1 MRSKN
6 DGASPD
12 DRPRK
17 VEGGVPDGDVPAGP
31 TTAAAPGFKRSKV
44 RRGDARSGR
53 SGGGRSKPGDIRE
66 ALEQEIVTGVHGA
79 GTRLD
84 EQGLADRFGVSR
96 TPVREA
102 IGHLASSGLVEQIPN
117 QGAFVRRVGLA
128 ELVEMFE
135 VMAEL
140 EAMAGRLAA
149 RRRSPAGLAQLHAA
163 LDACDAA
170 AQAGDTDGYYY
181 ENERFH
187 HVIYELCGNG
197 FLAGEASRLHRR
209 LKTYRRLQLRV
220 GRRLDQSLAE
230 HRQIVA
236 AIASGD
242 GDGAAA
248 ALHAHIA
255 VQGERFGDFVASLGN
270 SAGR

>member
-1 MRSKN
+1 M
-6 DGASPD
+6 PL
-12 DRPRK
+12 DRPLTELPANARTERGKVERLRK
-17 VEGGVPDGDVPAGP
+17 VAATLEGPRGNADTQAVVKTRRGEEGGV
-31 TTAAAPGFKRSKV
+31 
-44 RRGDARSGR
+44 ARP
-53 SGGGRSKPGDIRE
+53 KPGDIRE
-66 ALEQEIVTGVHGA
+66 ALEQEIVTGVHPAGA
-79 GTRLD
+79 RLD

-102 IGHLASSGLVEQIPN
+102 IGHLASAGLVEQIPN

-149 RRRSPAGLAQLHAA
+149 RRGDATGLAELQAA

-170 AQAGDTDGYYY
+170 ATAGDTDGYYY

-187 HVIYELCGNG
+187 QLIYELCGNG
-197 FLAGEASRLHRR
+197 FLAGEARRLHRR

-220 GRRLDQSLAE
+220 GHRLGQSLAE

-236 AIASGD
+236 AIVAGD
-242 GDGAAA
+242 GEAAA
-248 ALHAHIA
+248 RALQAHIA
-255 VQGERFGDFVASLGN
+255 VQGERFGDFVASLG
-270 SAGR
+270 SHAG

>member
-1 MRSKN
+1 M
-6 DGASPD
+6 PL
-12 DRPRK
+12 DRPLTELPADARTERGEVERLRK
-17 VEGGVPDGDVPAGP
+17 VAATVEGSRGNADTRAAVKTRRGEEGGG
-31 TTAAAPGFKRSKV
+31 
-44 RRGDARSGR
+44 ARP
-53 SGGGRSKPGDIRE
+53 KPGDIRE
-66 ALEQEIVTGVHGA
+66 ALEQEIVTGVHPAGA
-79 GTRLD
+79 RLD

-102 IGHLASSGLVEQIPN
+102 IGHLASAGLVEQIPN

-149 RRRSPAGLAQLHAA
+149 RRRDAAGLAELQAA

-170 AQAGDTDGYYY
+170 ATAGDTDGYYY

-187 HVIYELCGNG
+187 QLIYDLCGNG
-197 FLAGEASRLHRR
+197 FLAGEARRLHRR

-220 GRRLDQSLAE
+220 GHRLGQSLAE

-236 AIASGD
+236 AIVAGD
-242 GDGAAA
+242 GETAAK
-248 ALHAHIA
+248 ALQAHIA
-255 VQGERFGDFVASLGN
+255 VQGERFGDFVASLG
-270 SAGR
+270 SHAG

>member
-1 MRSKN
+1 MPVDRLLTELPTEGRPGQGHVARKQKAAVSPEGSSDKPEGRGSRSA
-6 DGASPD
+6 GS
-12 DRPRK
+12 RP
-17 VEGGVPDGDVPAGP
+17 
-31 TTAAAPGFKRSKV
+31 
-44 RRGDARSGR
+44 
-53 SGGGRSKPGDIRE
+53 KPGDIRE
-66 ALEQEIVTGVHGA
+66 ALEQEIVMGVHEAGA
-79 GTRLD
+79 RLD

-102 IGHLASSGLVEQIPN
+102 IGHLASSGIVEQIPN
-117 QGAFVRRVGLA
+117 QGAFVKRVGLA

-135 VMAEL
+135 VMAVL

-149 RRRSPAGLAQLHAA
+149 RRRDATGLAELKAA
-163 LDACDAA
+163 LEACDAA
-170 AQAGDTDGYYY
+170 ARARDTDGYYY

-187 HVIYELCGNG
+187 QLIYDLCGNR
-197 FLAGEASRLHRR
+197 FLAGEARRLHRR
-209 LKTYRRLQLRV
+209 LKTYRRLQLRA

-236 AIASGD
+236 AIAAAD
-242 GDGAAA
+242 GEAAAA

-270 SAGR
+270 RAV